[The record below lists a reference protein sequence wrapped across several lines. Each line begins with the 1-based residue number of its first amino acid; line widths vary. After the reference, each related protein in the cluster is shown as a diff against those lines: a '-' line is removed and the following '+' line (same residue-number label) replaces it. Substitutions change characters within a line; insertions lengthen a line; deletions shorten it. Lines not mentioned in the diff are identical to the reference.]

1 MLEGKRILDSQTQD
15 SPRLSKTPKSP
26 CERLVT
32 MQSHKLQS
40 IKHQFATAPDLEHY
54 LELLTK
60 MKDALD
66 DKTLERRVQNIMG
79 ALAYCAENLGVRER
93 RLTAAR
99 MENQR
104 ITSRVR
110 SLQEARNL
118 EARNIQVFWWHE
130 SFHGPGQ

>member
-1 MLEGKRILDSQTQD
+1 
-15 SPRLSKTPKSP
+15 
-26 CERLVT
+26 
-32 MQSHKLQS
+32 
-40 IKHQFATAPDLEHY
+40 
-54 LELLTK
+54 

-118 EARNIQVFWWHE
+118 EARNLEARNIQVFWWHE
-130 SFHGPGQ
+130 SFHGPRQ